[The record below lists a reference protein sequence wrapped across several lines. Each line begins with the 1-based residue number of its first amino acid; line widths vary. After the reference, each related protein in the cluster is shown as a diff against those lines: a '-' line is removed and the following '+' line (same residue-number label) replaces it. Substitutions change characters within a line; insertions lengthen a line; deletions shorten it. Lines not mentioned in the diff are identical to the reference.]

1 MCENSVLHSLTDQKE
16 RMIKIAL
23 LTLGFAGLCGVAAC
37 SSDKALT
44 ITTSNESGPT
54 STPGLGTPPPG
65 ITIPGNTLPP
75 GLTLP
80 PGVTLPDISDLTIP
94 EITLPPGLTLPPG
107 VTLPDITDL
116 SIPGLTIPDI
126 GGPGL
131 TIPNIPP
138 PDGSS
143 PPVSVD
149 AANLKDCDIFRLILG
164 EVFTGQESGLGDI
177 QSALDQLAKTVP
189 AEYADDLKTLSDSFI
204 TIHEV
209 LVKNDYD
216 YNALFTDPAA
226 LAAFSA
232 PGFSEALG
240 NLETYYATQCGAVL
254 PES

>member
-1 MCENSVLHSLTDQKE
+1 
-16 RMIKIAL
+16 MIKIAL

-65 ITIPGNTLPP
+65 LTIPDNTLPP
-75 GLTLP
+75 GL
-80 PGVTLPDISDLTIP
+80 
-94 EITLPPGLTLPPG
+94 
-107 VTLPDITDL
+107 TLPDITDL

-149 AANLKDCDIFRLILG
+149 TANLKDCDIFRLILG

-189 AEYADDLKTLSDSFI
+189 AEYADDLKTLGDAFI

-209 LVKNDYD
+209 LEKNGYD
-216 YNALFTDPAA
+216 YNALFSDPAA
-226 LAAFSA
+226 LAAFSG
-232 PGFSEALG
+232 PFSAALG
-240 NLETYYATQCGAVL
+240 NLEPYYAAQCGAVV